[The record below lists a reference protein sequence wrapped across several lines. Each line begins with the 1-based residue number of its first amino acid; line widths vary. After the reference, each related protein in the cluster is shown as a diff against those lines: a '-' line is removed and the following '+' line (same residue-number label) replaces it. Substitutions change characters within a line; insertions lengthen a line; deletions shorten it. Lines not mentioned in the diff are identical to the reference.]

1 MSAFS
6 RTRSSADS
14 PQKTSHISE
23 SITEGTPL
31 FPTQNPALPPHLPQA
46 VPYTG
51 SRPIPIPVP
60 RDSSSSTAGTR
71 GPCQQIR
78 CLISPSASL

>member
-1 MSAFS
+1 MCAFS

-31 FPTQNPALPPHLPQA
+31 FPTRSPAPHTSPPQA
-46 VPYTG
+46 VPYPG
-51 SRPIPIPVP
+51 GRPIPIP
-60 RDSSSSTAGTR
+60 RDGSSSTAGTR